1 MADSS
6 LSSNNRYGA
15 NFGNRNGNN
24 NNINSN
30 NNNNN
35 GVGAGSIN
43 DRLKNK
49 INEIGPKN
57 LVYMFLAAMCL
68 LLLGLVVKDML
79 IPKISSAYSDHAV
92 AFVSTFVAVALVISI
107 AMFLKYSQDEQ
118 TKKVIKVACKY
129 GVIIGAVVLIIW
141 AISYFTQVVTAI
153 SWLSTLLF
161 IAIILFALAIAFK
174 FVQNSKNNPPIVDF
188 IINVILYIPCMFVNM
203 FESAYNSL
211 FSTQITTSKSIMLL
225 LIIEIA
231 LIILYFMIPYVR
243 TKYYEEIYI
252 GGDKHGKLLVNE
264 PRDTT
269 EEYIVISYIEL
280 NCPEDNKTISVDDDV
295 PKPEEPEETEEKE
308 ETDKSCPTKKD
319 VVAKTS
325 QNICQFEYNYALSCW
340 FNIDAFPPSTSS
352 MYNKYTTILNYGEK
366 PNIKYKASTNTMIIT
381 VQQDDTNSNI
391 KQIINKFKK
400 EHNYNNE
407 QITQKLK
414 EIGIELDEFGNRIVY
429 KNTNVLLQKWN
440 YLVINYTGG
449 TLDIFLNGKLERS
462 SIEVVPFMKYDNLTI
477 GAQNGISGGIA
488 SLIYFRQPLTILEIH
503 GMYNKFKRENPP
515 VFPNTTKVLT
525 GRKVIHK

>member
-6 LSSNNRYGA
+6 LSSSSNNGYSS
-15 NFGNRNGNN
+15 NRNINGNG
-24 NNINSN
+24 
-30 NNNNN
+30 
-35 GVGAGSIN
+35 GVGAGAGASIS

-68 LLLGLVVKDML
+68 LLLGLVVKDL
-79 IPKISSAYSDHAV
+79 LAPKISSAYSDHTA
-92 AFVSTFVAVALVISI
+92 AFISTFVALALVISI
-107 AMFLKYSQDEQ
+107 TMFLKYSQDERS
-118 TKKVIKVACKY
+118 KKIITIACKY
-129 GVIIGAVVLIIW
+129 GIAIGAVMLIIW

-161 IAIILFALAIAFK
+161 VAIILFALAIAFK

-203 FESAYNSL
+203 FESGYNSL

-225 LIIEIA
+225 LIAEIA
-231 LIILYFMIPYVR
+231 LIILYFMVPYVR
-243 TKYYEEIYI
+243 TKYYEEVYI

-264 PRDTT
+264 PRDTM
-269 EEYIVISYIEL
+269 EEYVVISYIEL

-295 PKPEEPEETEEKE
+295 PKPEEETEETEETD
-308 ETDKSCPTKKD
+308 ETCPNKKD
-319 VVAKTS
+319 VAVS
-325 QNICQFEYNYALSCW
+325 SDNICQFEYNYALSCW

-381 VQQDDTNSNI
+381 VQQDDDNSNI

-400 EHNYNNE
+400 EHNYNNQ

-488 SLIYFRQPLTILEIH
+488 SLIYFRKPLTILEIH
-503 GMYNKFKRENPP
+503 GMYEKFKHDNPP

>member
-6 LSSNNRYGA
+6 LSSSNNGY
-15 NFGNRNGNN
+15 NR
-24 NNINSN
+24 NSN
-30 NNNNN
+30 NNNNGNNN
-35 GVGAGSIN
+35 GNSGNVNVGAGGIR

-49 INEIGPKN
+49 INEIGPTN

-107 AMFLKYSQDEQ
+107 IMFLKYSQDEQ
-118 TKKVIKVACKY
+118 TKKIIKLACKY
-129 GVIIGAVVLIIW
+129 GVAIGAVMLIIW

-161 IAIILFALAIAFK
+161 VAIILFALAIAFK
-174 FVQNSKNNPPIVDF
+174 FLQNSKNNPPIVDF
-188 IINVILYIPCMFVNM
+188 IINVILYIPCMFVNA
-203 FESAYNSL
+203 FEGIYNSI
-211 FSTQITTSKSIMLL
+211 FVTQITTSKSITLL
-225 LIIEIA
+225 LIAEIA
-231 LIILYFMIPYVR
+231 LIILYFMIPYIR

-295 PKPEEPEETEEKE
+295 PKPAETEEENTE
-308 ETDKSCPTKKD
+308 ESESCPSKKD
-319 VVAKTS
+319 IVAETS

-366 PNIKYKASTNTMIIT
+366 PNIKYKASTNTLIIT
-381 VQQDDTNSNI
+381 VQQDDDNSNI

-400 EHNYNNE
+400 EHNYNNQ

-503 GMYNKFKRENPP
+503 GMYNKFKHDNPP